1 MCLSSVS
8 VVTNALRL
16 RFFHPSL
23 PPEEEEEEEEETAEE
38 KTKPEVFLQNTIET
52 QKENGVMRRK
62 IISVE
67 GMTCAHCK
75 ASVEKALKK
84 IDGVADAQV
93 SLEEKAAVVT
103 LMSDVSD
110 DLLIKTVNDLDFQAI
125 SVRDEKG

>member
-1 MCLSSVS
+1 
-8 VVTNALRL
+8 
-16 RFFHPSL
+16 
-23 PPEEEEEEEEETAEE
+23 
-38 KTKPEVFLQNTIET
+38 
-52 QKENGVMRRK
+52 MRRK

-84 IDGVADAQV
+84 MDGVADAQV

-103 LMSDVSD
+103 LMSDVPD
-110 DLLIKTVNDLDFQAI
+110 DLLIKTVNDLDFQAV